1 MNTALHTLRIGSHT
15 VEAALIAF
23 DKDGLLFDS
32 EVFLLELNRMRI
44 IAMLRQG
51 ACREFVSEW
60 MLQLGV
66 RFRFTQAGEPEML
79 GLRPD
84 SPAII
89 ASVSE
94 EVLVSAAFFAEHLRL
109 PWSDARTLAEY
120 VHAWA
125 DRHLDDACA
134 IRPHRGFPEIFRRL
148 DAGGVPY
155 GIVTLDS
162 RERAVRVISRYC
174 HAENLSFILSPSE
187 VPRVKPEPDA
197 LLALAERFSVPANRI
212 VMVGDMYVDLQ
223 MARRAGAFSV
233 GIPESE
239 STRSRMEP
247 FADVICRS
255 LDEITVADGAACG
268 GHP

>member
-1 MNTALHTLRIGSHT
+1 MKDCPVKYALDVLSGKWT
-15 VEAALIAF
+15 
-23 DKDGLLFDS
+23 
-32 EVFLLELNRMRI
+32 
-44 IAMLRQG
+44 MLRQG

-125 DRHLDDACA
+125 DRHLDDAWSRQRSA
-134 IRPHRGFPEIFRRL
+134 GPERSGRTDRSEARSWI
-148 DAGGVPY
+148 P
-155 GIVTLDS
+155 
-162 RERAVRVISRYC
+162 
-174 HAENLSFILSPSE
+174 PS
-187 VPRVKPEPDA
+187 
-197 LLALAERFSVPANRI
+197 
-212 VMVGDMYVDLQ
+212 
-223 MARRAGAFSV
+223 
-233 GIPESE
+233 
-239 STRSRMEP
+239 
-247 FADVICRS
+247 
-255 LDEITVADGAACG
+255 
-268 GHP
+268 